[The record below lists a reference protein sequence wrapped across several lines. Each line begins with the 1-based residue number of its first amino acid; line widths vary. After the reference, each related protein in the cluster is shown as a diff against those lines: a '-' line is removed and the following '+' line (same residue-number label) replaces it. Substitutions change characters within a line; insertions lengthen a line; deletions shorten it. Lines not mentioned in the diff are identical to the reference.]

1 MRKKKQ
7 TELLIKRKT
16 EVNLD
21 GFCVCAPFIFIECQ
35 GISKEMERAD
45 VTSQWVHCLL
55 CRSDMS

>member
-1 MRKKKQ
+1 MRKKNQ

-35 GISKEMERAD
+35 GISKEMEE
-45 VTSQWVHCLL
+45 L
-55 CRSDMS
+55 M